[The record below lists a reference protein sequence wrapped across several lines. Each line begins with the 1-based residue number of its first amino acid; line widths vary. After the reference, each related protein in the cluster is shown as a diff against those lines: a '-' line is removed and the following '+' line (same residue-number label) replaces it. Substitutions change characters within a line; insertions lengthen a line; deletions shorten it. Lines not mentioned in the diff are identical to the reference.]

1 MISNVFIE
9 NRFRVVFGSLCST
22 QREQV
27 GLNVGMQYQPL
38 LWPVWQSGAAVEH
51 NNVILTLGLHTNG
64 HITHTPIRHVSLAQP
79 LGTLHYRQGPFCR
92 NITWYDVQKD

>member
-1 MISNVFIE
+1 MISNVFYKK
-9 NRFRVVFGSLCST
+9 SL
-22 QREQV
+22 QGRLWQPLLNPEEQV